1 MREEQKAF
9 MESFK
14 DTHDQYQITD
24 DEITDYLQGNTREYF
39 SGYTELADAR
49 NLWRDALRFADYW
62 KKDEAKTREE
72 LIDFLTGH
80 RLGHELSSEDA
91 MRAFIKDVVEC
102 GFAHGDWKPFK
113 KGDWFMGTKIV
124 DDDLWG
130 QIERGE
136 ITGYSMGGD
145 GIRITR
151 DLPARSAA

>member
-24 DEITDYLQGNTREYF
+24 NEITEYLQGSTREYF

-49 NLWRDALRFADYW
+49 NLWGDALRFAGYW

-72 LIDFLTGH
+72 LIAFLTGH

-91 MRAFIKDVVEC
+91 MRSFIKDVVEC
-102 GFAHGDWKPFK
+102 GFTPYADRE
-113 KGDWFMGTKIV
+113 TTELQ
-124 DDDLWG
+124 DLYNN
-130 QIERGE
+130 IK
-136 ITGYSMGGD
+136 
-145 GIRITR
+145 
-151 DLPARSAA
+151 DLK